1 MTPAF
6 VEIDGARIH
15 YRFDGPAGA
24 PVVMLA
30 NSLGADLSMWDRQ
43 IEALARSFRVL
54 RYDARGHGASS
65 VTPGP
70 YDIDRLG
77 RDAVGLLDALAVERS
92 HFCGLSLGG
101 IVGMWLGSHAPG
113 RLRTLALCNTAACIG
128 PPELWNTRIDR
139 VRAGGMAAI
148 AQGVIERWFTP
159 AFRAREPD
167 TAAAM
172 RGMLERAPVAG
183 YVACCEAVRDTDQRE
198 AVARIQLPVLVIAGA
213 HDAATPAADGRFL
226 ADRIPAARYVELDA
240 AHLSNVEATPAFN
253 AALLAFLEA

>member
-1 MTPAF
+1 MTPDF
-6 VEIDGARIH
+6 VAIDGARIN

-70 YDIDRLG
+70 YDVDRLG
-77 RDAVGLLDALAVERS
+77 RDAIGLLDALAVDRS

-101 IVGMWLGSHAPG
+101 IVGMWIAIHAPD

-128 PPELWNTRIDR
+128 PPDLWNTRIDK
-139 VRAGGMAAI
+139 VRAGGMTAI

-172 RGMLERAPVAG
+172 RGMLERASVAG
-183 YVACCEAVRDTDQRE
+183 YIACCEAVRDTDQRD
-198 AVARIQLPVLVIAGA
+198 AVAGIRAPVLVISGT

-226 ADRIPAARYVELDA
+226 ADRIPAARYVELAA
-240 AHLSNVEATPAFN
+240 AHLSNVEATLAFN
-253 AALLAFLEA
+253 DTLLAFLDA